1 MVFGLYDLFSRYL
14 ILYFQILQEVLD
26 FEFLEKKDILMN
38 CGFGDV
44 VEDVFIGLLV
54 ILVDDFLFNLVVVF
68 IQLMK
73 FLGLLVFGI
82 IFSDFKVDIMFFI
95 LLGVNVVFFV
105 LDMVIYCIVVY
116 NIYI

>member
-1 MVFGLYDLFSRYL
+1 
-14 ILYFQILQEVLD
+14 
-26 FEFLEKKDILMN
+26 
-38 CGFGDV
+38 
-44 VEDVFIGLLV
+44 
-54 ILVDDFLFNLVVVF
+54 
-68 IQLMK
+68 MK
-73 FLGLLVFGI
+73 FLGLLVFGF